1 MRNIWTLSEAKEML
15 TLWKNAAKAL
25 ASGQV
30 KEYMIGSRRLT
41 YIDLEDIYKQISYF
55 SDVISAL
62 DGSKNT
68 KSVRTVIPRDI

>member
-1 MRNIWTLSEAKEML
+1 MNNIWTLTEAREML
-15 TLWKNAAKAL
+15 TLWKDAARAL

-30 KEYMIGSRRLT
+30 KEYIIGSRRLT
-41 YIDLEDIYKQISYF
+41 YIDLDDIYKQIAYF
-55 SDVISAL
+55 SEVIAAL